1 MNFTDEELNIIEYAL
16 LDRTNVMFRDY
27 EAYKNAGNKEAMLD
41 CLAEMRKA
49 NALRDRIHDE
59 ELKKS
64 LSGVDEEIIKVVRE
78 KGEKDGNVYRIWF
91 SGLNGVCN
99 IGGYTDILCAHLG
112 EDGILTFQVNT
123 PNDCS
128 TIFVRLE
135 ELPYAVAIK
144 VIAQINATQ
153 LA

>member
-16 LDRTNVMFRDY
+16 LDRTNVMLRDY
-27 EAYKNAGNKEAMLD
+27 AAYKNAGDKEAMLD

-49 NALRDRIHDE
+49 KALRDRIHDE
-59 ELKKS
+59 EPKKS
-64 LSGVDEEIIKVVRE
+64 LSGMDEEIAKIVRK

-91 SGLNGVCN
+91 SGLNGTCD
-99 IGGYTDILCAHLG
+99 IAGHTDILCAHLE

-123 PNDCS
+123 PDDNS
-128 TIFVRLE
+128 TLFVLLE
-135 ELPYAVAIK
+135 ELPYSAAIK